1 MNLENLYNKLGN
13 FLVKRDFE
21 IIKDAMRDIETEI
34 ITNGKVNKGIKSA
47 FKRVLKQNDFREGIR
62 QIYTTK
68 DGFYAL
74 TNGYFLVDYGK
85 DKNNVPK
92 ELQSYID
99 IVDCPK
105 TTLDYEHTKLNESED
120 IKNYCVYLEHL
131 EKLHKYNKINSE
143 DLIPYRIENK
153 YLNPTYFLDVLTLM
167 GFNAKNNN
175 VIIKMTK
182 NATSPIEI
190 LIGETKAIL
199 LPIRVT
205 EDVKEHY
212 DTKFEEIINT

>member
-13 FLVKRDFE
+13 FLVKKDFE

-47 FKRVLKQNDFREGIR
+47 FKRVLKQNDFRDGLK
-62 QIYTTK
+62 QVYTTK
-68 DGFYAL
+68 DSFYAL

-92 ELQSYID
+92 ELQSYIN

-105 TTLDYEHTKLNESED
+105 TTLDFEHTKLNESEG
-120 IKNYCVYLEHL
+120 IKTCFVNLEHL

-167 GFNAKNNN
+167 GIKNTKSVFIRMTENAF
-175 VIIKMTK
+175 
-182 NATSPIEI
+182 APIEI
-190 LIGETKAIL
+190 VSNETKAIL

-205 EDVKEHY
+205 DDIKEHY
-212 DTKFEEIINT
+212 DTKFEEIISA